1 MGWSSKSLVQ
11 KSAFQQKTPSS
22 GTGPHGILS
31 PKLSG
36 QSFFS
41 AKVFVFLLR
50 ICEFMVININI
61 YVYTYIFIFFVSIFF
76 CGEGSGIDS
85 EKIHFNHRNHGLSS
99 YHAAKMTKQI
109 VANWLFSRG
118 SQAAGRPRQAGD
130 SQCAHGQWQKSPHQA
145 SLDIQPETRDSTL
158 SRFPENFWGKIYLYR
173 ILRPV
178 TSVNRFIKLLYISRF
193 IHPVIYPHL

>member
-11 KSAFQQKTPSS
+11 KSAFQQKNPSS

-118 SQAAGRPRQAGD
+118 SQAAGRLDKQEIRNVPRSMAEISTPSIPRHSTWD
-130 SQCAHGQWQKSPHQA
+130 SRQHPFQVSRKCFGKNLSVPGYTPCHQCKWVYKTP
-145 SLDIQPETRDSTL
+145 
-158 SRFPENFWGKIYLYR
+158 IY
-173 ILRPV
+173 
-178 TSVNRFIKLLYISRF
+178 K
-193 IHPVIYPHL
+193 